1 MLRARRFSIFL
12 VQSSD
17 RNGPEKFLSEPNL
30 SSVPETRETEI
41 GALVFCGLF
50 LIQISHANPN
60 QVMHPATPTPL
71 VHRSLVYLL
80 NNGFQSS
87 NPAIPKVDHNR
98 AGLFFPFEKL
108 P

>member
-30 SSVPETRETEI
+30 SSVPATRETEI
-41 GALVFCGLF
+41 GALTF
-50 LIQISHANPN
+50 LWALSDPDRSRQPGP
-60 QVMHPATPTPL
+60 VMHPATPTPL
-71 VHRSLVYLL
+71 GGRSLVYLL

-87 NPAIPKVDHNR
+87 YPAIPEVDHNR
-98 AGLFFPFEKL
+98 TGLLFPFQKL